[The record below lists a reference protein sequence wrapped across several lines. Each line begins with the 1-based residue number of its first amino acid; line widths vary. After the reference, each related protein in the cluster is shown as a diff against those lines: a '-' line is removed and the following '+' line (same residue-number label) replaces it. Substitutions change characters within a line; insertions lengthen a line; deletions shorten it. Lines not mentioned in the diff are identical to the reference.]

1 MSRLAEA
8 LKRAEQEGSRPEPK
22 EIFPREKTSLA
33 LPKLV
38 VAEPAS
44 INAAGAQNDADAGE
58 PEAVAEP
65 VMKAEAAGDAEAAV
79 VDAEPMSASTRVSSP
94 VTSLSAEK
102 LVVTPSISPVSLEQY
117 RRLAATLH
125 RRQTET
131 RIKTV
136 LVASTMAGEGKT
148 LTAVNLALTFSESYG
163 RNVLLIDGDLR
174 RPTTHAVLD
183 VPNILGSGIGTPT
196 ETDQKLSLI
205 QVSPRLSVLTAGEPD
220 NDPMSRLASDRMRRV
235 LAEAAAQFDW
245 VIIDTPPVGTVP
257 DANLLAQMADVVL
270 LVVQAG
276 RTPARLVQ
284 RTAESLGRERVM
296 GVILN
301 RASDVAPTDA
311 ASAYAYAAPTN

>member
-8 LKRAEQEGSRPEPK
+8 LKRANAEQEIEQQEPVK
-22 EIFPREKTSLA
+22 REKA
-33 LPKLV
+33 PNPHPKL
-38 VAEPAS
+38 
-44 INAAGAQNDADAGE
+44 
-58 PEAVAEP
+58 AVAEATA
-65 VMKAEAAGDAEAAV
+65 KAAEAAV
-79 VDAEPMSASTRVSSP
+79 SEAAAEAATPVAADAPAAVAEEAMAPRVSSP
-94 VTSLSAEK
+94 VTSLIAEK

-174 RPTTHAVLD
+174 RPTTHAVLE
-183 VPNILGSGIGTPT
+183 VPNILGSGIGQTQ

-205 QVSPRLSVLTAGEPD
+205 QVSPRLSVLTAGQPD
-220 NDPMSRLASDRMRRV
+220 ADPMSRLASDRMRRV
-235 LAEAAAQFDW
+235 LIEAASQFDW

-257 DANLLAQMADVVL
+257 DANILAQMADVVL
-270 LVVQAG
+270 VVVQAG
-276 RTPARLVQ
+276 RTPARLIQ
-284 RTAESLGRERVM
+284 RTVDALGRERVM

-301 RASDVAPTDA
+301 QADDLVVSSDSSAS
-311 ASAYAYAAPTN
+311 YAYGPTTN

>member
-8 LKRAEQEGSRPEPK
+8 MKRANADKELDRPDQQETIK
-22 EIFPREKTSLA
+22 WEKPPSPHPTLA
-33 LPKLV
+33 A
-38 VAEPAS
+38 AETPIRAETVEAVS
-44 INAAGAQNDADAGE
+44 EAVSEGV
-58 PEAVAEP
+58 PEAEGV
-65 VMKAEAAGDAEAAV
+65 
-79 VDAEPMSASTRVSSP
+79 SATARVHSP
-94 VTSLSAEK
+94 AKNLIAEK

-117 RRLAATLH
+117 RRLAANLH

-174 RPTTHAVLD
+174 RPTTHAVFD
-183 VPNILGSGIGTPT
+183 VPNILGSGIGMTT

-205 QVSPRLSVLTAGEPD
+205 QVSPRLSVLTAGQPD
-220 NDPMSRLASDRMRRV
+220 SDPTSRLASDRMRRV
-235 LAEAAAQFDW
+235 LMEAAAQFDW
-245 VIIDTPPVGTVP
+245 VIIDTPPVGSVP
-257 DANLLAQMADVVL
+257 DANLLAVMADVVL

-284 RTAESLGRERVM
+284 RTADALGRERVI
-296 GVILN
+296 GVVLN
-301 RASDVAPTDA
+301 RADDFVVSSD
-311 ASAYAYAAPTN
+311 SSSSYAYAAAN

>member
-8 LKRAEQEGSRPEPK
+8 LKRANAEQEASRPEPQ
-22 EIFPREKTSLA
+22 EAVREKA
-33 LPKLV
+33 VIAPPKLV
-38 VAEPAS
+38 VAEPVITAE
-44 INAAGAQNDADAGE
+44 AEAQAEAVNTAIEGE
-58 PEAVAEP
+58 PTTTTPA
-65 VMKAEAAGDAEAAV
+65 
-79 VDAEPMSASTRVSSP
+79 RVSSP
-94 VTSLSAEK
+94 VTNLIAEK

-131 RIKTV
+131 RIKSV

-174 RPTTHAVLD
+174 RPTTHAVLE
-183 VPNILGSGIGTPT
+183 VPNILGSGVGSTQ

-205 QVSPRLSVLTAGEPD
+205 QVSPRLSVLTAGQPD
-220 NDPMSRLASDRMRRV
+220 SDPMSRLASDRMRRV
-235 LAEAAAQFDW
+235 LSEAAAQFDW
-245 VIIDTPPVGTVP
+245 VIIDTPPVGNVP
-257 DANLLAQMADVVL
+257 DANILAQMADVVL

-276 RTPARLVQ
+276 RTPARLIQ
-284 RTAESLGRERVM
+284 RTADALGRERVM

-301 RASDVAPTDA
+301 KADDILVSSD
-311 ASAYAYAAPTN
+311 SSSSYAYSPNN

>member
-1 MSRLAEA
+1 MSRLADA
-8 LKRAEQEGSRPEPK
+8 LKRAEQEGSRPEPRD
-22 EIFPREKTSLA
+22 IFAREKMPAAPA
-33 LPKLV
+33 LTV
-38 VAEPAS
+38 VQPVATAAAEATETATE
-44 INAAGAQNDADAGE
+44 I
-58 PEAVAEP
+58 EAVAEP
-65 VMKAEAAGDAEAAV
+65 VMKAEAAGESEAATTAI
-79 VDAEPMSASTRVSSP
+79 DAEPMSASGRVSSP

-235 LAEAAAQFDW
+235 LTEAAAQFDW

-301 RASDVAPTDA
+301 RASDVTSTDA
-311 ASAYAYAAPTN
+311 SSAYAYAAPTS

>member
-1 MSRLAEA
+1 MSRLADA
-8 LKRAEQEGSRPEPK
+8 LKRAEQEGGRSEAK
-22 EIFPREKTSLA
+22 EFFARDKTSVA
-33 LPKLV
+33 PPKLT
-38 VAEPAS
+38 VAELPITAEITES
-44 INAAGAQNDADAGE
+44 QTEGI
-58 PEAVAEP
+58 AEP
-65 VMKAEAAGDAEAAV
+65 VMRAEAAGDPEATTPV
-79 VDAEPMSASTRVSSP
+79 IDAEPTTVPSRVSSP
-94 VTSLSAEK
+94 VMSLSAEK

-183 VPNILGSGIGTPT
+183 VPNILGSGIGAPT
-196 ETDQKLSLI
+196 YETDQKLSLI

-235 LAEAAAQFDW
+235 LTEAAAQFDW

-301 RASDVAPTDA
+301 RAADVAPTDA
-311 ASAYAYAAPTN
+311 SSSYAYAPAN

>member
-8 LKRAEQEGSRPEPK
+8 LKRANAEKGS
-22 EIFPREKTSLA
+22 
-33 LPKLV
+33 
-38 VAEPAS
+38 AEPAAHET
-44 INAAGAQNDADAGE
+44 IAREKPAAIH
-58 PEAVAEP
+58 PKLTVAEP
-65 VMKAEAAGDAEAAV
+65 VAMPEPTVREIAAEPAAAASPGAATIEAEAASGLRVAAGG
-79 VDAEPMSASTRVSSP
+79 
-94 VTSLSAEK
+94 TSLIAEK

-136 LVASTMAGEGKT
+136 LVASTMPGEGKT

-174 RPTTHAVLD
+174 RPTTHAVLE
-183 VPNILGSGIGTPT
+183 VPNILGSGVVATT

-205 QVSPRLSVLTAGEPD
+205 QVSQRLSVLTAGQPD
-220 NDPMSRLASDRMRRV
+220 NDPMSRLASDRMKRV
-235 LAEAAAQFDW
+235 LNEAATQFDW
-245 VIIDTPPVGTVP
+245 VIIDTPPVGSVP
-257 DANLLAQMADVVL
+257 DANILAQMADVVL

-284 RTAESLGRERVM
+284 RTAEALGKERVM

-301 RASDVAPTDA
+301 RAEDVVVSSDSS
-311 ASAYAYAAPTN
+311 SAYAYGPTN

>member
-8 LKRAEQEGSRPEPK
+8 MKRANADQESDQLGQKESVKSEKPPSPDLTLVGAVASAEAQTRTQVETPRAVPEAEVSPTARTHS
-22 EIFPREKTSLA
+22 PGTSL
-33 LPKLV
+33 
-38 VAEPAS
+38 VAE
-44 INAAGAQNDADAGE
+44 
-58 PEAVAEP
+58 
-65 VMKAEAAGDAEAAV
+65 
-79 VDAEPMSASTRVSSP
+79 R
-94 VTSLSAEK
+94 

-125 RRQTET
+125 RRQAER

-174 RPTTHAVLD
+174 RPTTHDVLE
-183 VPNILGSGIGTPT
+183 VPNILGSGVGLTT

-205 QVSPRLSVLTAGEPD
+205 QVSPRLSVLTAGQPD
-220 NDPMSRLASDRMRRV
+220 ADPMSRLASDRMRRV

-245 VIIDTPPVGTVP
+245 VIIDTPPVGAVP
-257 DANLLAQMADVVL
+257 DANLLATMADVVL

-276 RTPARLVQ
+276 KTPARLVQ
-284 RTAESLGRERVM
+284 RTAEALGRERVI
-296 GVILN
+296 GVVLN
-301 RASDVAPTDA
+301 RTEDRIVSSDSSSP
-311 ASAYAYAAPTN
+311 YAYAATA

>member
-8 LKRAEQEGSRPEPK
+8 LKRANAEQESGQPAVQETVV
-22 EIFPREKTSLA
+22 REKPA
-33 LPKLV
+33 VIHPKLT
-38 VAEPAS
+38 VAEPA
-44 INAAGAQNDADAGE
+44 IKAETAGQIEAQI
-58 PEAVAEP
+58 EATSAPIEAEP
-65 VMKAEAAGDAEAAV
+65 VS
-79 VDAEPMSASTRVSSP
+79 PSARVSSP
-94 VTSLSAEK
+94 VTNLIAEK

-125 RRQTET
+125 RRQSET

-174 RPTTHAVLD
+174 RPTTHAVLE
-183 VPNILGSGIGTPT
+183 VPNILGSGIGATQ

-205 QVSPRLSVLTAGEPD
+205 QVSPRLSVLTAGQPD
-220 NDPMSRLASDRMRRV
+220 NDPMSRLASDRMKRV
-235 LAEAAAQFDW
+235 LNEAAAQFDW

-257 DANLLAQMADVVL
+257 DANLLATMADVVL

-284 RTAESLGRERVM
+284 RTADALGRERVM

-301 RASDVAPTDA
+301 RADEHTVSSDSS
-311 ASAYAYAAPTN
+311 SAYAYAPNQG

>member
-1 MSRLAEA
+1 MSRLADA
-8 LKRAEQEGSRPEPK
+8 LKRAEQEGSRSEPR
-22 EIFPREKTSLA
+22 EMFAREKTPVAPQLR
-33 LPKLV
+33 
-38 VAEPAS
+38 VAEPVT
-44 INAAGAQNDADAGE
+44 NAAAEGTETATAIE
-58 PEAVAEP
+58 TIAEP
-65 VMKAEAAGDAEAAV
+65 VMKAEAAGEGEAPAV
-79 VDAEPMSASTRVSSP
+79 IDAEPMNASGRVSSP

-235 LAEAAAQFDW
+235 LTEAAAQFDW

-301 RASDVAPTDA
+301 KAADVAPTDA
-311 ASAYAYAAPTN
+311 SSAYAYAAPTN

>member
-8 LKRAEQEGSRPEPK
+8 MKRANAEQELDRPVQPEPV
-22 EIFPREKTSLA
+22 IREKPAPPHPT
-33 LPKLV
+33 LV
-38 VAEPAS
+38 VAEPV
-44 INAAGAQNDADAGE
+44 AQA
-58 PEAVAEP
+58 AVAETAP
-65 VMKAEAAGDAEAAV
+65 ATE
-79 VDAEPMSASTRVSSP
+79 SAPESVPTPRIRSP
-94 VTSLSAEK
+94 RTNMSAEK

-136 LVASTMAGEGKT
+136 LVASTIAGEGKT

-174 RPTTHAVLD
+174 RPTTHDVLD
-183 VPNILGSGIGTPT
+183 VPNILGSGNGQAK

-205 QVSPRLSVLTAGEPD
+205 QVSPRLSVLTAGQPD
-220 NDPMSRLASDRMRRV
+220 ADPTSRLASDRIRRV
-235 LAEAAAQFDW
+235 LMEAATQFDW

-257 DANLLAQMADVVL
+257 DANLLATMADVVV

-284 RTAESLGRERVM
+284 RTVDALGRERVM
-296 GVILN
+296 GVVLN
-301 RASDVAPTDA
+301 RADDLVVTSD
-311 ASAYAYAAPTN
+311 SSSSYLYATAN

>member
-8 LKRAEQEGSRPEPK
+8 MKRANAEQELEQPNQQEAIKPEKPV
-22 EIFPREKTSLA
+22 IA
-33 LPKLV
+33 HPKL
-38 VAEPAS
+38 
-44 INAAGAQNDADAGE
+44 
-58 PEAVAEP
+58 AVAE
-65 VMKAEAAGDAEAAV
+65 VAAKLESAVDAEAASATPET
-79 VDAEPMSASTRVSSP
+79 DAEATAPRVSSS
-94 VTSLSAEK
+94 VTSLIAEK

-125 RRQTET
+125 RRQTES

-136 LVASTMAGEGKT
+136 MVASTMAGEGKT

-174 RPTTHAVLD
+174 RPTTHAVLE
-183 VPNILGSGIGTPT
+183 VPNILGSGIGIKQ

-205 QVSPRLSVLTAGEPD
+205 QVSQRLSVLTAGQPD
-220 NDPMSRLASDRMRRV
+220 ADPMSRLASDRMRRV
-235 LAEAAAQFDW
+235 LMEAASQFDW

-257 DANLLAQMADVVL
+257 DANILATMADVVL

-284 RTAESLGRERVM
+284 RTADALGRERIM

-301 RASDVAPTDA
+301 RADDMVVSSDSSST
-311 ASAYAYAAPTN
+311 YAYGPNN

>member
-8 LKRAEQEGSRPEPK
+8 MKRANADQEVDQQAQKESVKPEKPAS
-22 EIFPREKTSLA
+22 PDLT
-33 LPKLV
+33 LV
-38 VAEPAS
+38 VAE
-44 INAAGAQNDADAGE
+44 AAAEAQAQSAV
-58 PEAVAEP
+58 PEAEP
-65 VMKAEAAGDAEAAV
+65 VSATARTHSAG
-79 VDAEPMSASTRVSSP
+79 
-94 VTSLSAEK
+94 TSLVAEK
-102 LVVTPSISPVSLEQY
+102 LVVTPSISPISLEQY

-125 RRQTET
+125 RRQADR

-136 LVASTMAGEGKT
+136 MVASTMAGEGKT

-174 RPTTHAVLD
+174 RPTTHDVLE
-183 VPNILGSGIGTPT
+183 VPNILGSGVGLTT

-205 QVSPRLSVLTAGEPD
+205 QVSPRLSVLTAGQPD
-220 NDPMSRLASDRMRRV
+220 SDPMDRLASDRMRRV

-257 DANLLAQMADVVL
+257 DATLLATMADVVL

-284 RTAESLGRERVM
+284 RTVEALGRDRVI
-296 GVILN
+296 GVVLN
-301 RASDVAPTDA
+301 RTEDRVVSSDSSSP
-311 ASAYAYAAPTN
+311 YGYAATA

>member
-8 LKRAEQEGSRPEPK
+8 MKRANADQEADQPGQK
-22 EIFPREKTSLA
+22 ESVKSEMPPSPSPDMALLGAVASAEAETETHTQTERAVPQAEVSPTARIHSSGTSL
-33 LPKLV
+33 
-38 VAEPAS
+38 VAE
-44 INAAGAQNDADAGE
+44 
-58 PEAVAEP
+58 
-65 VMKAEAAGDAEAAV
+65 
-79 VDAEPMSASTRVSSP
+79 R
-94 VTSLSAEK
+94 

-125 RRQTET
+125 RRQAER

-174 RPTTHAVLD
+174 RPTTHDVLE
-183 VPNILGSGIGTPT
+183 VPNILGSGVGLTT

-205 QVSPRLSVLTAGEPD
+205 QVSPRLSVLTAGQPD
-220 NDPMSRLASDRMRRV
+220 ADPMSRLASDRMRRV

-245 VIIDTPPVGTVP
+245 VIIDTPPVGAVP
-257 DANLLAQMADVVL
+257 DANLLATMADVVL

-276 RTPARLVQ
+276 KTPARLVQ
-284 RTAESLGRERVM
+284 RTAEALGRERVI
-296 GVILN
+296 GVVLN
-301 RASDVAPTDA
+301 RTEDRIVSSDSSSP
-311 ASAYAYAAPTN
+311 YGYAATA

>member
-1 MSRLAEA
+1 
-8 LKRAEQEGSRPEPK
+8 LKRASAEQESDGAEQQEPIK
-22 EIFPREKTSLA
+22 REKPPTSH
-33 LPKLV
+33 PKL
-38 VAEPAS
+38 
-44 INAAGAQNDADAGE
+44 
-58 PEAVAEP
+58 AVAEAAAKLESA
-65 VMKAEAAGDAEAAV
+65 VQAEAASVATEAETEATA
-79 VDAEPMSASTRVSSP
+79 PRVTSS
-94 VTSLSAEK
+94 VTSLIAEK

-125 RRQTET
+125 RRQTES

-174 RPTTHAVLD
+174 RPTTHAVLE
-183 VPNILGSGIGTPT
+183 VPNILGSGIGSKQ

-205 QVSPRLSVLTAGEPD
+205 QVSPRLSVLTAGQPD
-220 NDPMSRLASDRMRRV
+220 PDPMSRLASDRMRRV
-235 LAEAAAQFDW
+235 LMEAATQFDW

-257 DANLLAQMADVVL
+257 DANLLATMADVVL

-284 RTAESLGRERVM
+284 RTADALGRERVM
-296 GVILN
+296 GVVLN
-301 RASDVAPTDA
+301 RADDLVVSSD
-311 ASAYAYAAPTN
+311 SSSSYAYGPNNN

>member
-1 MSRLAEA
+1 MSRIDEA
-8 LKRAEQEGSRPEPK
+8 LKRSSQGPVAARNINLAIDGTLKRADERTLDEYPVETRPLGEGTDRLERTERVLHRDGAERPAPAVPEYKAPT
-22 EIFPREKTSLA
+22 EQRGWPPRQIA
-33 LPKLV
+33 AGNDKLMV
-38 VAEPAS
+38 
-44 INAAGAQNDADAGE
+44 GAQNH
-58 PEAVAEP
+58 
-65 VMKAEAAGDAEAAV
+65 
-79 VDAEPMSASTRVSSP
+79 PM
-94 VTSLSAEK
+94 
-102 LVVTPSISPVSLEQY
+102 SLEQY

-125 RRQTET
+125 DAQVDKGLKAVVITSAVP
-131 RIKTV
+131 K
-136 LVASTMAGEGKT
+136 EGKT

-183 VPNILGSGIGTPT
+183 VPNILGSGIGAPT
-196 ETDQKLSLI
+196 YETDQKLSLI

-235 LAEAAAQFDW
+235 LTEAAAQFDW

-301 RASDVAPTDA
+301 RAADVAPTDA
-311 ASAYAYAAPTN
+311 SSSYAYAPAN

>member
-8 LKRAEQEGSRPEPK
+8 LKRASSEREMEQPEAK
-22 EIFPREKTSLA
+22 ETVVREKPA
-33 LPKLV
+33 PVAPKLAA
-38 VAEPAS
+38 AEP
-44 INAAGAQNDADAGE
+44 ILRTE
-58 PEAVAEP
+58 PAI
-65 VMKAEAAGDAEAAV
+65 KAEAIAQPESAGAAADA
-79 VDAEPMSASTRVSSP
+79 DSQMTSPRVNSSG
-94 VTSLSAEK
+94 TSLLAEK

-183 VPNILGSGIGTPT
+183 VPNILGSGIGATT

-205 QVSPRLSVLTAGEPD
+205 QVSPRLSVLTAGQPD
-220 NDPMSRLASDRMRRV
+220 TDPMSRLASDRMKRV
-235 LAEAAAQFDW
+235 LNEAAAQFDW

-257 DANLLAQMADVVL
+257 DANLLAAMADVVL

-284 RTAESLGRERVM
+284 RTADALGRERVM

-301 RASDVAPTDA
+301 RADDLVVSSDSS
-311 ASAYAYAAPTN
+311 SAYAYAPNN